1 VGLGTRVL
9 VGGIEVRV
17 GKLEK
22 VGEFELLGVGESD
35 GVGVLVDVGMYWE
48 ITSTVNAAMVFI
60 LEKAESTMFCG
71 LMEDTLGTRGSAKAA
86 AETMQNRLNPSV
98 PAASTVK
105 GPLYSLILTLTT
117 PLNNKNA
124 PIIFY

>member
-1 VGLGTRVL
+1 
-9 VGGIEVRV
+9 
-17 GKLEK
+17 
-22 VGEFELLGVGESD
+22 
-35 GVGVLVDVGMYWE
+35 
-48 ITSTVNAAMVFI
+48 MVFI

-71 LMEDTLGTRGSAKAA
+71 LMEDKLGTRGSAKAA

-117 PLNNKNA
+117 PLVKTHQLSLIKYSTIQNH
-124 PIIFY
+124 FVTRL